1 MAQFGIN
8 ALTINSDTVAAAG
21 MNRRDLWIEA
31 REGVSMLILA
41 PEQLIS
47 KSFRDLLAH
56 EPFYDRVCVL
66 GVDGIHL
73 LVEWG
78 LEFWKAFKQIVLDCA
93 LESLLLVLR
102 QRSSRSN
109 ARHDIQILFR
119 QLHSGIDGRKF
130 PELAWVL
137 RNQDK
142 TLIFGRTISLVFRL
156 KVYLNSLC
164 LDDPHRDF
172 RIRTHTGLNWPDDK
186 EKTLADIANEPGCQI
201 IIATNGL
208 AQGNDIRV
216 IETVI
221 QVGEPESSEMYVQKP
236 GRARPTVQDP
246 RAIFYISATRM
257 KLAAKIVQQT
267 DGCLKCCGCSE
278 SSNQQEICPGD
289 VSFGHRDTY
298 GSVQACRAGPSIR

>member
-1 MAQFGIN
+1 MGVGVLEGLQTDCARLRAGIPIIG
-8 ALTINSDTVAAAG
+8 LTATLLGDPKVSDA
-21 MNRRDLWIEA
+21 
-31 REGVSMLILA
+31 
-41 PEQLIS
+41 IS
-47 KSFRDLLAH
+47 DLL
-56 EPFYDRVCVL
+56 
-66 GVDGIHL
+66 GVNRGEFHL
-73 LVEWG
+73 V
-78 LEFWKAFKQIVLDCA
+78 Q
-93 LESLLLVLR
+93 
-102 QRSSRSN
+102 RSN